1 MLTYA
6 VIAAVIA
13 IICYA
18 LARNRVGLPFTH
30 IAYLVAGGLAL
41 LFLVVWLIAL
51 VTGSGPLQVT
61 ALGTLAS

>member
-6 VIAAVIA
+6 IIAAVVA

-18 LARNRVGLPFTH
+18 LSRHNIAHPFTH

-51 VTGSGPLQVT
+51 VTASGPLEVD
-61 ALGTLAS
+61 AMRMLVG